1 MANKEY
7 LTTPEA
13 AEYLGVSTQWLE
25 ISRHRGTGP
34 KFVKLSRMVRYSRDS
49 LDLFMQERTRTNT
62 IQNAQPAQGGSYA

>member
-1 MANKEY
+1 MADKEY

-34 KFVKLSRMVRYSRDS
+34 KFVKLSRMVRYSKES
-49 LDLFMQERTRTNT
+49 LNHYMQERTRTNT
-62 IQNAQPAQGGSYA
+62 IQDAHPAQGGNYA